1 MAVQYKWKALSA
13 TSLGAFVSVMNSSA
27 LLIALPDIAK
37 ELNTSMILVIWVIMS
52 YMLSVTILVPAIG
65 RVADIFGRKNLYV
78 DGFALFTVTSFF
90 AGLSQN
96 GPELLILRIVQ
107 SVGGALMIANSAAI
121 VTDAFPRKELGRALG
136 INAMVVAVGF
146 TLGPV
151 IGGLLTV
158 ALGWRWVFFFNVPLG
173 IIGTIWAWLQIKEV
187 EKMPSDQKFDWFGAI
202 TLTGG
207 LFGILMAMSLGGL
220 YGWGSLTTVIGFVV
234 GAILMLVFVYLE
246 SRTRDPLL
254 DLTFFKNRLM
264 GFAYTSTLFNG
275 IANGSLTFLLIF
287 YLQGIKSMSPFEAG
301 LMLTPFAIAMMVAAP
316 ISGALSDKYGS
327 RELSSIGLLVMAA
340 GLFGFTFI
348 NANTSLFEIIFWQ
361 MIMGFGSGMFNSPN
375 NNAIMSSVPSNKRGT
390 ASGTRV
396 MMNNAGSVV
405 SIAIAF
411 AVTSSGMTPQAMQA
425 LFAGIQVG
433 SRGIFVDK
441 FIHDLSVAFYIS
453 LFISIAAAILS
464 YMRGK
469 KPEWKEDK
477 EPAKKLP

>member
-1 MAVQYKWKALSA
+1 MAIQYKWKALSA

-27 LLIALPDIAK
+27 LLIALPNIAR

-65 RVADIFGRKNLYV
+65 RIADIFGRKHLYV
-78 DGFALFTVTSFF
+78 WGFGLFTIASLF
-90 AGLSQN
+90 AGFSQN
-96 GPELLILRIVQ
+96 GPELLILRIIQ
-107 SVGGALMIANSAAI
+107 SVGGALMVANSAAI
-121 VTDAFPRKELGRALG
+121 VTDAFPRNELGRALG

-151 IGGLLTV
+151 IGGFLTSL
-158 ALGWRWVFFFNVPLG
+158 LGWRWVFFFNVPLG
-173 IIGTIWAWLQIKEV
+173 IIGTVWAFIQIREI
-187 EKMPSDQKFDWFGAI
+187 EKMPSNQRFDYLGAL

-207 LFGILMAMSLGGL
+207 LFGILMAMSFGGL
-220 YGWGSLTTVIGFVV
+220 YGWNSTTTIAGFLV
-234 GAILMLVFVYLE
+234 GAILMVLFVYVE
-246 SRTRDPLL
+246 SRAKQPLL

-275 IANGSLTFLLIF
+275 IANGALTFLLIF
-287 YLQGIKSMSPFEAG
+287 YLQGIKSMNPFQAG
-301 LMLTPFAIAMMVAAP
+301 IMLTPFAIAMMIAAP
-316 ISGALSDKYGS
+316 ISGMLSDKHGS
-327 RELSSIGLLVMAA
+327 RELSSIGLLVMAG

-348 NANTSLFEIIFWQ
+348 NVNTSLLEIILWQ
-361 MIMGFGSGMFNSPN
+361 MVIGFGSGMFNSPN
-375 NNAIMSSVPSNKRGT
+375 NNAIMSSVPPNKRGT

-433 SRGIFVDK
+433 SEGIFVDT
-441 FIHDLSVAFYIS
+441 FIHDLSIAFYIS
-453 LFISIAAAILS
+453 FFISIAAAVLS

-469 KPEWKEDK
+469 KPEWKEANA
-477 EPAKKLP
+477 ETKKA